1 VKPVRG
7 PLEDTINF
15 GREVRRGVESRA
27 DREPCIS
34 FPDDMQNIKLIPE
47 DPAAVA
53 TGPMALVTI
62 RSDPIAWTGLP
73 FGQYDAMIAIER
85 RAGAEVAS
93 SEIRIAPR
101 KDQYR

>member
-7 PLEDTINF
+7 PLEDTKNF

-27 DREPCIS
+27 DREPFIS
-34 FPDDMQNIKLIPE
+34 FPDDMQNIELIPE

-53 TGPMALVTI
+53 TGPMALVPI
-62 RSDPIAWTGLP
+62 RSDLIAWTGLP
-73 FGQYDAMIAIER
+73 FGQYDAMIAIEPL
-85 RAGAEVAS
+85 AGAEVATC
-93 SEIRIAPR
+93 EIRIAPL